1 MKIGHFKGGNLS
13 SWSIDGLR
21 PEMAMAQNQDQSDG
35 KIGHML
41 YPNYPSLGARSLKN
55 CENCQVKIDHM

>member
-21 PEMAMAQNQDQSDG
+21 TEMAMAQNQDQSDG
-35 KIGHML
+35 KIDHML
-41 YPNYPSLGARSLKN
+41 YPNYPSLGARILKN
-55 CENCQVKIDHM
+55 CENFQVKIDHM